1 MKTHMGNS
9 GLWLGAM
16 TMVLGSVVSIQA
28 ASTASSSN
36 TVVDS
41 SKRAAR
47 LLRQIKADALAV
59 RSAAAQLDSL
69 TEGSGARW
77 LDYDLQWNEIKPSV
91 EDMQMKL
98 ARLETMQ
105 SALSPAERT
114 DLNQIKP
121 LIGEV
126 QSRTHQFI
134 TLLDAP
140 GVQTSGAKFKTYAR
154 SLRGEADKREKR
166 TPAI

>member
-1 MKTHMGNS
+1 MKTHIGNC

-16 TMVLGSVVSIQA
+16 TMLLGSVVSIQA

-36 TVVDS
+36 NGADS
-41 SKRAAR
+41 SKRATR

-69 TEGSGARW
+69 TEGSSARW
-77 LDYDLQWNEIKPSV
+77 LDYDRQWNEIKPSV

-121 LIGEV
+121 LIGEI

-134 TLLDAP
+134 TLLDIP
-140 GVQTSGAKFKTYAR
+140 GVQTGDAKFKTYAR
-154 SLRGEADKREKR
+154 SLRSEADKLEKL